1 MTPAS
6 AIAVD
11 APAAVAAKAT
21 YALEELARICAATAA
36 VSYPSPALPASEA
49 AWRVFAGDDVP
60 APRAGDDGLVDFGDG
75 VADIVM
81 STFWHLSRWE
91 ERPGSM
97 RDERG
102 RFPASAALFDPEA
115 AAADRL
121 VDRFREIAGAP
132 PARALTVALT
142 HDIDTPWRWSGAR
155 AVAGAA
161 ARAKA
166 AAVARRPRELA
177 RELRGLAGLPRHR
190 ARGTD
195 PNWCFERI
203 CEIERSHGGFS
214 TYFVLAGH
222 HHPADGAA
230 PRVYER
236 ARPAIVTQVLAQQ
249 GDELGL
255 HPSYTASEDVG
266 LIAEERARLEALAGG
281 TVRGVRFHYLR
292 HDAHRTLPELDRLG
306 FAYDSSQGYADRPG
320 MRAGLSH
327 PYRPYDLAADRPLAM
342 LELPLVVMDATLAE
356 DRYLGLSADVGLERA
371 VATLERAAQ
380 AGGTVSVLWHN
391 DRFEPAYARGWDR
404 AYDRLLEWVR
414 ERGGRL
420 CTAAEAVGLD
430 SGSTPRP

>member
-1 MTPAS
+1 MTPAA

-49 AWRVFAGDDVP
+49 AWRLFAGDDAP

-142 HDIDTPWRWSGAR
+142 HDIDTPWRWSGFR

-195 PNWCFERI
+195 PNWCFERM

-236 ARPAIVTQVLAQQ
+236 ARPAIVTQVLAQ

>member
-1 MTPAS
+1 VTS
-6 AIAVD
+6 AAGIAVD
-11 APAAVAAKAT
+11 APGAVAAKAT
-21 YALEELARICAATAA
+21 YALEELTRICGATAA
-36 VSYPSPALPASEA
+36 VTYPSAALPASEA
-49 AWRVFAGDDVP
+49 GWRLFAGEEAP
-60 APRAGDDGLVDFGDG
+60 APRAGESGLVDFGDG
-75 VADIVM
+75 VGDVVM

-91 ERPGSM
+91 ERPGSV
-97 RDERG
+97 RDDRG
-102 RFPASAALFDPEA
+102 RFPASGALFDPED

-132 PARALTVALT
+132 PPGRLTVALT
-142 HDIDTPWRWSGAR
+142 HDIDTPWRWSGFR

-161 ARAKA
+161 ARAKGA
-166 AAVARRPRELA
+166 ARAAHTRELA
-177 RELRGLAGLPRHR
+177 RELRGLAALPRHR
-190 ARGTD
+190 ARGSD

-203 CEIERSHGGFS
+203 CEVERSHGGLS

-236 ARPAIVTQVLAQQ
+236 VRPAVVTQVLAQ

-255 HPSYTASEDVG
+255 HPSYRASEDVG
-266 LIAEERARLEALAGG
+266 LIAEERARLEALAGAA
-281 TVRGVRFHYLR
+281 VRGVRFHYLR

-327 PYRPYDLAADRPLAM
+327 PYRPYDVAADRPLAM

-356 DRYLGLSADVGLERA
+356 DRYLGLAADDGFERA
-371 VATLERAAQ
+371 VATLERAAL

-391 DRFEPAYARGWDR
+391 DRFDPAYARGWDR
-404 AYDRLLEWVR
+404 VYDRLLGWVR
-414 ERGGRL
+414 DRGGRL
-420 CTAAEAVGLD
+420 CTAADAVGLEA
-430 SGSTPRP
+430 GATPRR

>member
-1 MTPAS
+1 MTPAA

-21 YALEELARICAATAA
+21 YALEELTRICAASAA
-36 VSYPSPALPASEA
+36 VSYPSAGLAASEA
-49 AWRVFAGDDVP
+49 AWRLFAGEDVRAP
-60 APRAGDDGLVDFGDG
+60 AAGDDGLVDFGDG

-91 ERPGSM
+91 ERPGST

-102 RFPASAALFDPEA
+102 RFPAAAALFDPEA

-121 VDRFREIAGAP
+121 VERFRRIADAP
-132 PARALTVALT
+132 RPGPLTVALT

-190 ARGTD
+190 VRGTD

-203 CEIERSHGGFS
+203 CEIERSHGGAS

-236 ARPAIVTQVLAQQ
+236 VRPAVVAQVLAQ

-255 HPSYTASEDVG
+255 HPSYTASEDFG

-281 TVRGVRFHYLR
+281 PVRGVRFHYLR
-292 HDAHRTLPELDRLG
+292 HDAHTTLPELDRLG

-327 PYRPYDLAADRPLAM
+327 PYRPYDVAADRPLAM
-342 LELPLVVMDATLAE
+342 LELPLVAMDATLAE
-356 DRYLGLSADVGLERA
+356 DRYLGLSADDGLQRA
-371 VATLERAAQ
+371 VATLEQAAR
-380 AGGTVSVLWHN
+380 AGGTVSILWHN

-404 AYDRLLEWVR
+404 AYDRLLGWVR

-430 SGSTPRP
+430 AGAMPRR

>member
-1 MTPAS
+1 VSTAA

-11 APAAVAAKAT
+11 APAAVARKAT
-21 YALEELARICAATAA
+21 YALEELARITGSVSA
-36 VSYPSPALPASEA
+36 VAYPSTALPASEA
-49 AWRVFAGDDVP
+49 AWRLFAGEDAP
-60 APRAGDDGLVDFGDG
+60 APQAGEDGFVEFGDG
-75 VADIVM
+75 VCDLAM
-81 STFWHLSRWE
+81 SAFWHLSRWE
-91 ERPGSM
+91 ERPGSA

-121 VDRFREIAGAP
+121 VDRFRAIAGGPAP
-132 PARALTVALT
+132 ASLTVALT
-142 HDIDTPWRWSGAR
+142 HDIDTPWRWSGIR

-161 ARAKA
+161 ARTKA
-166 AAVARRPRELA
+166 AAVGRRRQELG

-190 ARGTD
+190 VRGSD

-203 CEIERSHGGFS
+203 AEIERAYHGRS
-214 TYFVLAGH
+214 TYFVMAGH

-230 PRVYER
+230 PAVYDRV
-236 ARPAIVTQVLAQQ
+236 RPAIVTQVMAQ

-255 HPSYTASEDVG
+255 HPSYTASERPA
-266 LIAEERARLEALAGG
+266 LIAEERERLEALAGG
-281 TVRGVRFHYLR
+281 EIRGVRFHYLR
-292 HDAHRTLPELDRLG
+292 HDAHGTLPELDRLG

-320 MRAGLSH
+320 MRAGLSF
-327 PYRPYDLAADRPLAM
+327 PYRPYDVAADRPLRM

-356 DRYLGLSADVGLERA
+356 DRYLGLSADDGLERA
-371 VATLERAAQ
+371 AETLERAAR

-404 AYDRLLEWVR
+404 AYDRLLAWVR

-430 SGSTPRP
+430 GG